1 MKKKEKKD
9 EKEKQKENKTRT
21 LILNCRN
28 VKGGWNLS
36 IYPLMNP
43 YALWRRGCWSFRD
56 PRNQPIVIIT
66 N

>member
-9 EKEKQKENKTRT
+9 EKEKKKENKTRK
-21 LILNCRN
+21 LILNWRN
-28 VKGGWNLS
+28 VKGGWN
-36 IYPLMNP
+36 
-43 YALWRRGCWSFRD
+43 LWRRGCWSFRD